1 MRGEQEEGVRY
12 EDGDGGEMRGE
23 RITSRESI
31 VDDITGR
38 GEGVGQTDR
47 RTDRRTD

>member
-1 MRGEQEEGVRY
+1 MEGRW
-12 EDGDGGEMRGE
+12 RGE
-23 RITSRESI
+23 RIASRKSI